1 MSEQLTK
8 EQVIAKALETAKE
21 KEVEFLSKNK
31 TLRELL
37 ATQTDGEIS
46 LPKAN
51 LNGISIL
58 VEELGNLIEMDL
70 SDLSNLRTIVW
81 ALLNQDNDDIVN
93 WSPAQRKRAIFQVGK
108 ELDLEN
114 LASMMNAVVLALD
127 MKSVGDDG
135 NPTKSSRKKT
145 K

>member
-1 MSEQLTK
+1 MSETLTK
-8 EQVIAKALETAKE
+8 EEAIAKALEAAKE
-21 KEVEFLSKNK
+21 KENEFLSKNK

-37 ATQTDGEIS
+37 ATRTEGEIS

-58 VEELGNLIEMDL
+58 VEELGNLVEMDL
-70 SDLSNLRTIVW
+70 TNLANLRTIVW

-93 WSPAQRKRAIFQVGK
+93 WSDAQRKKAIFQVGK

-114 LASMMNAVVLALD
+114 LTPMMEAVIQALD
-127 MKSVGDDG
+127 MRAADPA
-135 NPTKSSRKKT
+135 NPTKSSPKK
-145 K
+145 KK